1 MVKPL
6 LNLLLGL
13 LISSFCFAQ
22 GRMVNGKVTAKN
34 DGSPLPGVSVTV
46 KGMTTGTQTD
56 AKGNFELQV
65 PASAKLL
72 TVSYVGYRT
81 QDAVITSGTIAIA
94 LEDSRQSLNEVVV
107 TGYNAQREREVA
119 GSVATVRGEQ
129 INHVPIASFDQALQG
144 RAPGVLVQASSG
156 QPGAAANI
164 VIRGRGTI
172 LGSTNPLYIMDG
184 IEITAADFATINTQ
198 DIAAV
203 TILKDALA
211 TAQYGSRGANGVVV
225 ITTKQGHTGRPIVQY
240 DAQFGRSTAADSK
253 VKLMN
258 ADQKLDY
265 ELANGNPNGWTDSEI
280 AALRKVNTYWKD
292 VIFKTGITKSHNLSV
307 SGGVDKTRYFVS
319 GGVFD
324 QSGTVLTTRLK
335 RYNGR
340 VNLTSGTQDFD
351 FGLNST
357 YGYSNF
363 TNTSEANTVNASP
376 LNAIRWINPYLTPYN
391 PDGSYTQSI
400 TGQPNPLPNLIE
412 NSNLR
417 GQLKLVGNVYA
428 VYHVPV
434 VKGLYAKINSG
445 VDYTSNEITVY
456 NSPLSTVGSA
466 LPGGRGSLTRGYGK
480 LTRYTLTSSVGY
492 NKKIGDDHQISA
504 TLFNEIVS
512 ANSNSFRFT
521 SYGLGGAF
529 DNESGITPGTSTNN
543 FIPIVAGGGGAD
555 PMNSSALLGANALLS
570 YFANVKYNYKERY
583 FIESYLRRDGSSRFG
598 SDRRYANFG
607 SVGVSWVASSED
619 FFAPI
624 KNIFSDLKLKAS
636 YGSAGNQ
643 PVTADFLP
651 RELYGRAVYNGVS
664 GLVQS
669 QLANPELQ
677 WERRTTFNT
686 GLEFTAWN
694 GRIGG
699 SFDYY
704 NSLTSNL
711 LLNQQLSR
719 TGGRSSLIANSGK
732 LRNSGIETSL
742 NVDVLKLNDFD
753 WNVFANFTYN
763 KSKIEALLPNQN
775 EIVDG
780 IYINRVGE
788 KQNQLY
794 LVRYVGVNPA
804 NGNSIYLDKNG
815 NPTETYSSNNR
826 VLVGSTEVPYFGGFG
841 SSVSYKGFEA
851 SAFFSFV
858 KGNKLFNYDRSNV
871 EYPYAADN
879 LSADLLREWR
889 TPGQVT
895 DIPNPNADYI
905 AETTRFVE
913 NGDFLRLRNATISYS
928 LPKTWLSRVKI
939 NSLRVFVQGQNL
951 VTWTKFRGFDPEY
964 ATGNVIGA
972 QYPALRTLTAGL
984 NIAL

>member
-13 LISSFCFAQ
+13 LISSCCFAQ
-22 GRMVNGKVTAKN
+22 GRTVNGKVTAKA
-34 DGSPLPGVSVTV
+34 DGTPLPGVSVMV
-46 KGMTTGTQTD
+46 KGTSNGTQTD
-56 AKGNFELQV
+56 AQGNFGLDA
-65 PASAKLL
+65 PLSAKVL
-72 TVSYVGYRT
+72 TISYLGYKT
-81 QDAVITSGTIAIA
+81 QEAVITAGTISIT
-94 LEDSRQSLNEVVV
+94 LDDNRQSLSEVIV
-107 TGYNAQREREVA
+107 TGYNAQSEREIA
-119 GSVATVRGEQ
+119 GSVATIKAEQ
-129 INHVPIASFDQALQG
+129 INQVPIASFDQALQG

-156 QPGAAANI
+156 QPGAAAN
-164 VIRGRGTI
+164 VVVRGRGSI

-198 DIAAV
+198 DIADV
-203 TILKDALA
+203 TILRDALA

-225 ITTKQGHTGRPIVQY
+225 ISTKQGRAGRAIVRY
-240 DAQFGRSTAADSK
+240 DAQFGRSTAPDSK
-253 VKLMN
+253 VTLMN
-258 ADQKLDY
+258 SAQKLDY
-265 ELANGNPNGWTDSEI
+265 ELANGNPNGWTADQI
-280 AALRKVNTYWKD
+280 AVLKQTNTDWKD

-307 SGGVDKTRYFVS
+307 SGGVDKTKYFVS
-319 GGVFD
+319 GSLFD
-324 QSGTVLTTRLK
+324 QSGTVLTTGLK

-340 VNLTSGTQDFD
+340 VNLSSGTQDFD
-351 FGLNST
+351 FGLNSS

-363 TNTSEANTVNASP
+363 SNTSEANTVNASP
-376 LNAIRWINPYLTPYN
+376 LNAIRWINPYLTPYS
-391 PDGSYTQSI
+391 PDGSYTESV
-400 TGQPNPLPNLIE
+400 TGQPNPLPYLLE
-412 NSNLR
+412 NNNSR

-434 VKGLYAKINSG
+434 VKGLYAKVNGG
-445 VDYTSNEITVY
+445 VDYTSNEIT
-456 NSPLSTVGSA
+456 NFISPVIGFNQ
-466 LPGGRGSLTRGYGK
+466 PGGRGALTRGYGK
-480 LTRYTLTSSVGY
+480 LTRYTLTSSIGY
-492 NKKIGDDHQISA
+492 NKKIDQDHSISA

-512 ANSNSFRFT
+512 AKSNSFRFT
-521 SYGLGGAF
+521 GYGLGGAF
-529 DNESGITPGTSTNN
+529 ENESGITPGTATNN
-543 FIPIVAGGGGAD
+543 FIPVVAGGGGAD
-555 PMNSSALLGANALLS
+555 PNNPSALLGPNALLS

-583 FIESYLRRDGSSRFG
+583 FVESYLRRDGSSRFG
-598 SDRRYANFG
+598 ADRRYANFG
-607 SVGVSWVASSED
+607 SVGVSWIASNED
-619 FFAPI
+619 FFAPV
-624 KNIFSDLKLKAS
+624 KSIFSDLKLKAS

-669 QLANPELQ
+669 QLNNPELQ

-704 NSLTSNL
+704 NALTSNL

-719 TGGRSSLIANSGK
+719 TVGRTSLISNSGK
-732 LRNSGIETSL
+732 LRNSGIEASL
-742 NVDVLKLNDFD
+742 NVDVLKLQDFD

-763 KSKIEALLPNQN
+763 KSKIVALLPDQN
-775 EIVDG
+775 EIIDG

-788 KQNQLY
+788 KLNQLY
-794 LVRYVGVNPA
+794 MVRYVGVNPA
-804 NGNSIYLDKNG
+804 NGNSIYLDKNN

-826 VLVGSTEVPYFGGFG
+826 VLVGSAETPYFGGFG
-841 SSVSYKGFEA
+841 SSITYKGFEA
-851 SAFFSFV
+851 SAFLSFV
-858 KGNKLFNYDRSNV
+858 KGNKILNYDRSNV

-895 DIPNPNADYI
+895 DIPSPNNIYI

-913 NGDFLRLRNATISYS
+913 IGDFLRLRNATISYS
-928 LPKTWLSRVKI
+928 LPKTWLSRVKV

-951 VTWTKFRGFDPEY
+951 VTWTKYRGFDPEY
-964 ATGNVIGA
+964 ATGNLIGA
-972 QYPALRTLTAGL
+972 QYPALRTITAGL

>member
-6 LNLLLGL
+6 FNLLLGL
-13 LISSFCFAQ
+13 LISSLCFAQ
-22 GRMVNGKVTAKN
+22 TRTVNGKVTAKN
-34 DGSPLPGVSVTV
+34 DGSPLPGVSVMV
-46 KGMTTGTQTD
+46 KGTSNGTQTD
-56 AKGNFELQV
+56 ARGNFELDV
-65 PASAKLL
+65 PATAKVL
-72 TVSYVGYRT
+72 TISYLGYKT
-81 QDAVITSGTIAIA
+81 QDVVITAGTIGVA
-94 LEDSRQSLNEVVV
+94 LDDNRQSLNEVIV
-107 TGYNAQREREVA
+107 TGYGTQSEREVA
-119 GSVATVRGEQ
+119 GSVATVKAEQ
-129 INHVPIASFDQALQG
+129 INQVPIASFDQVLQG
-144 RAPGVLVQASSG
+144 RASGVLVQASSG
-156 QPGAAANI
+156 QPGAAAN
-164 VIRGRGTI
+164 VVVRGRGSI
-172 LGSTNPLYIMDG
+172 LGSTNPLYVMDG
-184 IEITAADFATINTQ
+184 IEITAADFATINRQ
-198 DIAAV
+198 DIADI

-211 TAQYGSRGANGVVV
+211 TAQYGSRGANGVIV
-225 ITTKQGHTGRPIVQY
+225 ISTKQGRVGRAVVRY
-240 DAQFGRSTAADSK
+240 DAQFGRSTAPDSK
-253 VKLMN
+253 VTLMN
-258 ADQKLDY
+258 SVQKLDY

-280 AALRKVNTYWKD
+280 AALKQVNTDWKD

-307 SGGVDKTRYFVS
+307 SGGVDKTKYFVS
-319 GGVFD
+319 GSLFD
-324 QSGTVLTTRLK
+324 QSGTVLTTGLK
-335 RYNGR
+335 RYTGR
-340 VNLTSGTQDFD
+340 VNLSSGTQDLD

-391 PDGSYTQSI
+391 PDGSYTESV
-400 TGQPNPLPNLIE
+400 TGQPNPLPYLLE
-412 NSNLR
+412 NNNLR

-434 VKGLYAKINSG
+434 VKGLYAKVNGG
-445 VDYTSNEITVY
+445 VDYTSNEIT
-456 NSPLSTVGSA
+456 NFISPVIGFNQ
-466 LPGGRGSLTRGYGK
+466 PGGRGALTRGYGK
-480 LTRYTLTSSVGY
+480 LTRYTLTSSIGY
-492 NKKIGDDHQISA
+492 NTIIGQDHHISA

-512 ANSNSFRFT
+512 AKSNSFRFT
-521 SYGLGGAF
+521 GYGLGGAF
-529 DNESGITPGTSTNN
+529 ENEAGITPGTATNN
-543 FIPIVAGGGGAD
+543 FIPVVAGGGGAD
-555 PMNSSALLGANALLS
+555 PMNSSALIGPNALLS

-607 SVGVSWVASSED
+607 SVGVSWIASSEE
-619 FFAPI
+619 FFAPL
-624 KNIFSDLKLKAS
+624 KNIFSDLKFKAS

-669 QLANPELQ
+669 QLNNPELE

-704 NSLTSNL
+704 NALTSNL

-719 TGGRSSLIANSGK
+719 TVGRTSVISNSGK
-732 LRNSGIETSL
+732 LRNSGIEASL
-742 NVDVLKLNDFD
+742 NVDVLKLKDFD

-763 KSKIEALLPNQN
+763 KSKIVALLPNQN
-775 EIVDG
+775 EIIDG

-788 KQNQLY
+788 KLNQLY
-794 LVRYVGVNPA
+794 MVRYVGVNAA

-815 NPTETYSSNNR
+815 NPTETYSSNDR
-826 VLVGSTEVPYFGGFG
+826 VLVGSAETPYFGGFG

-879 LSADLLREWR
+879 LSADLLSEWR

-895 DIPNPNADYI
+895 DIPSPDGTYI

-939 NSLRVFVQGQNL
+939 NSLRIFVQGQNL

-964 ATGNVIGA
+964 ATGNLIGA
-972 QYPALRTLTAGL
+972 QYPALRTITAGL

>member
-13 LISSFCFAQ
+13 LISSCCFAQ
-22 GRMVNGKVTAKN
+22 GRTVNGKVTAKA
-34 DGSPLPGVSVTV
+34 DGTPLPGVSVMV
-46 KGMTTGTQTD
+46 KGTSNGTQTD
-56 AKGNFELQV
+56 AQGNFGLDA
-65 PASAKLL
+65 PLSAKVL
-72 TVSYVGYRT
+72 TISYLGYKT
-81 QDAVITSGTIAIA
+81 QEAVITAGTISIT
-94 LEDSRQSLNEVVV
+94 LDDNRQSLSEVIV
-107 TGYNAQREREVA
+107 TGYNAQSEREIA
-119 GSVATVRGEQ
+119 GSVATIKAEQ
-129 INHVPIASFDQALQG
+129 INQVPIASFDQALQG

-156 QPGAAANI
+156 QPGAAAN
-164 VIRGRGTI
+164 VVVRGRGSI

-198 DIAAV
+198 DIADV

-225 ITTKQGHTGRPIVQY
+225 ISTKQGRAGRAIVRY
-240 DAQFGRSTAADSK
+240 DAQFGRSTAPDSK
-253 VKLMN
+253 VTLMN
-258 ADQKLDY
+258 SAQKLDY
-265 ELANGNPNGWTDSEI
+265 ELANGNPNGWTADQI
-280 AALRKVNTYWKD
+280 AVLKQTNTDWKD

-307 SGGVDKTRYFVS
+307 SGGVDKTKYFVS
-319 GGVFD
+319 GSLFD
-324 QSGTVLTTRLK
+324 QSGTVLTTGLK

-340 VNLTSGTQDFD
+340 VNLSSGTQDFD
-351 FGLNST
+351 FGLNSS

-363 TNTSEANTVNASP
+363 SNTSEANTVNASP
-376 LNAIRWINPYLTPYN
+376 LNAIRWINPYLTPYS
-391 PDGSYTQSI
+391 PDGSYTESV
-400 TGQPNPLPNLIE
+400 TGQPNPLPYLLE
-412 NSNLR
+412 NNNSR

-434 VKGLYAKINSG
+434 VKGLYAKVNGG
-445 VDYTSNEITVY
+445 VDYTSNEIT
-456 NSPLSTVGSA
+456 NFISPVIGFNQ
-466 LPGGRGSLTRGYGK
+466 PGGRGALTRGYGK
-480 LTRYTLTSSVGY
+480 LTRYTLTSSIGY
-492 NKKIGDDHQISA
+492 NKKIDQDHSISA

-512 ANSNSFRFT
+512 AKSNSFRFT
-521 SYGLGGAF
+521 GYGLGGAF
-529 DNESGITPGTSTNN
+529 ENESGITPGTATNN
-543 FIPIVAGGGGAD
+543 FIPVVAGGGGAD
-555 PMNSSALLGANALLS
+555 PNSPSALLGPNALLS

-583 FIESYLRRDGSSRFG
+583 FVESYLRRDGSSRFG
-598 SDRRYANFG
+598 ADRRYANFG
-607 SVGVSWVASSED
+607 SVGVSWIASNED
-619 FFAPI
+619 FFAPV
-624 KNIFSDLKLKAS
+624 KSIFSDLKLKAS

-669 QLANPELQ
+669 QLNNPELQ

-704 NSLTSNL
+704 NALTSNL

-719 TGGRSSLIANSGK
+719 TVGRTSLISNSGK
-732 LRNSGIETSL
+732 LRNSGIEASL
-742 NVDVLKLNDFD
+742 NVDVLKLQDFD

-763 KSKIEALLPNQN
+763 KSKIVALLPDQN
-775 EIVDG
+775 EIIDG

-788 KQNQLY
+788 KLNQLY
-794 LVRYVGVNPA
+794 MVRYVGVNPA
-804 NGNSIYLDKNG
+804 NGNSIYLDKNN

-826 VLVGSTEVPYFGGFG
+826 VLVGSAEIPYFGGFG
-841 SSVSYKGFEA
+841 SSITYKGFEA
-851 SAFFSFV
+851 SAFLSFV
-858 KGNKLFNYDRSNV
+858 KGNKILNYDRSNV

-895 DIPNPNADYI
+895 DIPSPNNIYI

-913 NGDFLRLRNATISYS
+913 IGDFLRLRNATISYS
-928 LPKTWLSRVKI
+928 LPKTWLSRVKV

-951 VTWTKFRGFDPEY
+951 VTWTKYRGFDPEY
-964 ATGNVIGA
+964 ATGNLIGA
-972 QYPALRTLTAGL
+972 QYPALRTITAGL

>member
-6 LNLLLGL
+6 LHLLLGL

-22 GRMVNGKVTAKN
+22 GRTINGKVTAKS
-34 DGSPLPGVSVTV
+34 DGAPLPGVSVMV
-46 KGMTTGTQTD
+46 KGIAAGTQTD
-56 AKGNFELQV
+56 AKGNFELEI
-65 PASAKLL
+65 PASAKILN
-72 TVSYVGYRT
+72 VSYLGYQT
-81 QDAVITSGTIAIA
+81 QEVVITSGMIAIV
-94 LEDSRQSLNEVVV
+94 LQDNSQSLNEVIV
-107 TGYNAQREREVA
+107 TGYGTQNEREVA
-119 GSVATVRGEQ
+119 GSVATIKAEQ
-129 INHVPIASFDQALQG
+129 INYVPIASFDQALQG
-144 RAPGVLVQASSG
+144 RAAGLLVQASSG
-156 QPGAAANI
+156 QPGAAAS
-164 VIRGRGTI
+164 VVVRGRGSI

-203 TILKDALA
+203 NILKDALA
-211 TAQYGSRGANGVVV
+211 TAQYGSRGANGVIV
-225 ITTKQGHTGRPIVQY
+225 ITTKQGHAGRPIVRY
-240 DAQFGRSTAADSK
+240 DAQFGRSTAPDSK
-253 VKLMN
+253 VTLMN
-258 ADQKLDY
+258 STQKLDY
-265 ELANGNPNGWTDSEI
+265 ELANGNPNGWTASDV
-280 AALRKVNTYWKD
+280 ATLKQVNTDWKD

-307 SGGVDKTRYFVS
+307 SGGVDKTKYFVS
-319 GGVFD
+319 GSLYD

-340 VNLTSGTQDFD
+340 INLSSGTQDFD

-391 PDGSYTQSI
+391 PDGSYTKSI

-428 VYHVPV
+428 IYHVPV
-434 VKGLYAKINSG
+434 VKGLYAKVNGG
-445 VDYTSNEITVY
+445 VDYTSNEITVF

-492 NKKIGDDHQISA
+492 SKDVSEDHHISA
-504 TLFNEIVS
+504 TIFNEIVS
-512 ANSNSFRFT
+512 ANSNSFQFT
-521 SYGLGGAF
+521 GYGLGGAF
-529 DNESGITPGTSTNN
+529 ENESGITPGTATNN
-543 FIPIVAGGGGAD
+543 FIPVVSGGGGAD
-555 PMNSSALLGANALLS
+555 PMNSSALLGPNALLS
-570 YFANVKYNYKERY
+570 YFANLKYNYKERY

-607 SVGVSWVASSED
+607 SVGVSWVASNEG
-619 FFAPI
+619 FFAPV
-624 KNIFSDLKLKAS
+624 KNIFSDFKLKAS

-669 QLANPELQ
+669 QLDNPELQ

-704 NSLTSNL
+704 NALTSNL

-719 TGGRSSLIANSGK
+719 TTGRTSVISNSGK
-732 LRNSGIETSL
+732 LRNSGIEASL
-742 NVDVLKLNDFD
+742 NIDVLKAKDFD

-763 KSKIEALLPNQN
+763 KSKIVELLPGQN

-780 IYINRVGE
+780 IYVNRVGE
-788 KQNQLY
+788 KLNQLY

-804 NGNSIYLDKNG
+804 NGKSIYLNKNG
-815 NPTETYSSNNR
+815 NTTETYSSNDR
-826 VLVGSTEVPYFGGFG
+826 VLVGSAETPYFGGFG
-841 SSVSYKGFEA
+841 SSISYKGFEA

-858 KGNKLFNYDRSNV
+858 KGNKIFNYDRSNV

-895 DIPNPNADYI
+895 DIPSPNGNFI

-928 LPKTWLSRVKI
+928 LPKTWLSSVKI
-939 NSLRVFVQGQNL
+939 NSLRFFVQGQNL
-951 VTWTKFRGFDPEY
+951 ITWTKFRGFDPEY
-964 ATGNVIGA
+964 ATGNLIGA
-972 QYPALRTLTAGL
+972 QYPAMRTITAGL